1 MLQEKEYSM
10 DLIYL
15 DYNCFQRRFD
25 DTSQIKIQLEALAC
39 EEIFLRAEIEQ
50 IQLAWSFMHE
60 DETLLCPFPNR
71 MNVAFIL
78 STLCKIRIGPD
89 DKIYECALEYQRKS
103 KITPKDALHLASANF
118 IGADYFLSCDNRLL
132 NQAKRLELEIVISN
146 PVDYIRLEDI

>member
-1 MLQEKEYSM
+1 MITIAFKE
-10 DLIYL
+10 DLMIPARSRSSL
-15 DYNCFQRRFD
+15 RL
-25 DTSQIKIQLEALAC
+25 SAC

-103 KITPKDALHLASANF
+103 RITPKDALHLASANF

-146 PVDYIRLEDI
+146 PVDYISSRMYDREGQDAR